1 VGVLGTDL
9 VLLTLGVTGPASCDA
24 ELVCASYLD
33 PVVLAGI
40 NDNAPRTWLPCGPC
54 GPAWSI
60 RRCGNPVERTLAQL
74 ELLRDVGAPQGV
86 AGRLSGRA
94 TRSGTG
100 ASSGSPPHL
109 RV

>member
-9 VLLTLGVTGPASCDA
+9 VLLTLGVTGLASCDA
-24 ELVCASYLD
+24 KLVCASYLD

-86 AGRLSGRA
+86 AG
-94 TRSGTG
+94 
-100 ASSGSPPHL
+100 
-109 RV
+109 